1 MFGQKFCEYHEK
13 VEKNRNTIRRYH
25 DSIYIVGYVRR
36 NNGEIHDIYFY
47 YEIYGNYLMD
57 MNHAGLKIPG
67 DTICQFTIYSYII
80 FHEVAD
86 LSGRSS
92 FCNILTLIS
101 EMYDIDINRNHG
113 VILSN
118 IIKNYCN
125 MYFEG
130 LAKSLS

>member
-1 MFGQKFCEYHEK
+1 MKKLKRIGIPSE
-13 VEKNRNTIRRYH
+13 VIMTL
-25 DSIYIVGYVRR
+25 IYIAGYVRR
-36 NNGEIHDIYFY
+36 NNSEIHDIYFY

-67 DTICQFTIYSYII
+67 DTFCQFTIYSYII

-92 FCNILTLIS
+92 FCNILILIS
-101 EMYDIDINRNHG
+101 EMYDFDINRNHG

-118 IIKNYCN
+118 IIKNFCN
-125 MYFEG
+125 MYFRRSCQESKPKI
-130 LAKSLS
+130 LKLSV

>member
-47 YEIYGNYLMD
+47 YEIYGNYVMD

-67 DTICQFTIYSYII
+67 DTYSYII

-92 FCNILTLIS
+92 FCNILILIS

>member
-25 DSIYIVGYVRR
+25 DSYLYYLY

-67 DTICQFTIYSYII
+67 DTICQFTIYS
-80 FHEVAD
+80 
-86 LSGRSS
+86 
-92 FCNILTLIS
+92 
-101 EMYDIDINRNHG
+101 
-113 VILSN
+113 
-118 IIKNYCN
+118 
-125 MYFEG
+125 
-130 LAKSLS
+130 

>member
-1 MFGQKFCEYHEK
+1 MNIMKKLKRIGIPSEGIM
-13 VEKNRNTIRRYH
+13 TL
-25 DSIYIVGYVRR
+25 IYIVGYVRR

-57 MNHAGLKIPG
+57 VNHAGLKIPG

-86 LSGRSS
+86 LSGCSS
-92 FCNILTLIS
+92 FCNILILIS
-101 EMYDIDINRNHG
+101 EMYDFDINRNHG

-125 MYFEG
+125 MYSEG

>member
-25 DSIYIVGYVRR
+25 DSYLYYLY

-57 MNHAGLKIPG
+57 VNHAGLKIPG

-86 LSGRSS
+86 LSGCSS
-92 FCNILTLIS
+92 FCNILILIS
-101 EMYDIDINRNHG
+101 EMYDFDINRNHG

-125 MYFEG
+125 MYSEG